1 MKRSILRNLGGC
13 LLSILSGFA
22 LRRVLRTLM
31 GFILGLV
38 VLGGLCVLTA
48 ETWTYLSSNNACHN
62 TPQECES
69 SQAVG
74 LVLGCS
80 KYLDIKRTQRNYYFL
95 GRMQAAAELWK
106 SGKVRCIIVSGD
118 NREEDYNEPAD
129 MEEDLVKLGVPRNKI
144 VRDCAG
150 LCTYDSVYRAKHV
163 FGADK
168 LIIVS
173 QEAHVSRAVTIA
185 NHLQIEAEGLNAPLI
200 PITRSAKLR
209 AWARERAARVSMVYD
224 LLSGRLPEFIGD
236 PIILPQ

>member
-1 MKRSILRNLGGC
+1 M
-13 LLSILSGFA
+13 
-22 LRRVLRTLM
+22 
-31 GFILGLV
+31 
-38 VLGGLCVLTA
+38 
-48 ETWTYLSSNNACHN
+48 
-62 TPQECES
+62 
-69 SQAVG
+69 
-74 LVLGCS
+74 
-80 KYLDIKRTQRNYYFL
+80 
-95 GRMQAAAELWK
+95 
-106 SGKVRCIIVSGD
+106 
-118 NREEDYNEPAD
+118 
-129 MEEDLVKLGVPRNKI
+129 
-144 VRDCAG
+144 
-150 LCTYDSVYRAKHV
+150 YRAKHV